1 MIIDGW
7 QCVTKFSLLLLA
19 LRDYAIK
26 NPEDTMWIIILH
38 LMKNTR
44 CDRDGVGEYDIKVD
58 LE

>member
-1 MIIDGW
+1 M
-7 QCVTKFSLLLLA
+7 TKFSLLLLA

-26 NPEDTMWIIILH
+26 NPEDTIWMIILH
-38 LMKNTR
+38 LMKNIR